1 MAIEINVEKIYNHW
15 IESSDNDYNTMIHLF
30 NSKDYSWSLFI
41 GHIVIEKLLKA
52 SIIKETGNQA
62 LFSHDLTKLA
72 QISKLDFDEGQLDM
86 LDSITTFN
94 INARY
99 DSYKNAFYQRCTFE
113 FTNKWIE
120 NINNLRLWI
129 KAKQ

>member
-1 MAIEINVEKIYNHW
+1 MAIEINVEKIHNHW

-99 DSYKNAFYQRCTFE
+99 DSYKNAFYQRYTFE